1 MFDINLIRT
10 DAEAVKRGLQRKHVD
25 ADVDRILDMDA
36 RRRELVTQRDDLRKK
51 RNDLSKQVGKV
62 KAAGGDAD
70 AVMAESREL
79 GERVKGLEGEIAELD
94 EAIVAVLMDV
104 PNLPDDDVPD
114 GADAEDNKVV
124 SENGEK
130 PTFDFE
136 PLAHWDLGPKLGILD
151 FDRAAK
157 ISGSGFNLFIGEGA
171 QLLRA
176 LLWWMLDVQTTE
188 NGYLEV
194 FPPALV
200 NRKTMTGTGQLPKFE
215 AELYALRD
223 DPYYLIPTAEVPVTN
238 LYQDEIL
245 SQSDL
250 PLLRTAYTPC
260 FRREAGAAG
269 RDTRGMIRVHQF
281 DKVEMVK
288 FTTPESSPAEHES
301 LTRNAEVLLERLG
314 LPYRRVLL
322 CAGDMSFA
330 AAKCYDLEVFA
341 AGVDR
346 WLEVSSCSNFRDFQ
360 ARRANIRYRTSDGK
374 VRFVHT
380 LNGSGLAAPRIF
392 VAILEN
398 FQTADGKVRI
408 PDVLRPYMGG
418 KEYITGAGTRQG

>member
-1 MFDINLIRT
+1 MFDINLIRN
-10 DAEAVKRGLQRKHVD
+10 DPEAVRRGLARKQMD
-25 ADVDRILDMDA
+25 FDVGKVQDMDNQ
-36 RRRELVTQRDDLRKK
+36 RRQLITERDELRKD

-62 KAAGGDAD
+62 KAQGGDAD
-70 AVMAESREL
+70 AVMAASREL
-79 GERVKGLEGEIAELD
+79 GERVKNLETEISQLD
-94 EAIVAVLMDV
+94 EAITAVLMDV
-104 PNLPDDDVPD
+104 PNLPSDDVPD
-114 GADAEDNKVV
+114 GRDADDNKVV
-124 SENGEK
+124 AQSGDMPN
-130 PTFDFE
+130 FDFS
-136 PLAHWDLGPKLGILD
+136 PQAHWDLGPALGILD

-157 ISGSGFNLFIGEGA
+157 ISGSGFNLFVGEGA
-171 QLLRA
+171 QLVRA

-223 DPYYLIPTAEVPVTN
+223 DPFFLIPTAEVPVTN

-245 SQSDL
+245 SEADL
-250 PLLRTAYTPC
+250 PMLRTAYTPC

-288 FTTPESSPAEHES
+288 FTTPESSQAEHES

-314 LPYRRVLL
+314 LPYRRLLL

-330 AAKCYDLEVFA
+330 AAKCYDLEVYA
-341 AGVDR
+341 AGTER
-346 WLEVSSCSNFRDFQ
+346 WLEVSSCSNFGDFQ
-360 ARRANIRYRTSDGK
+360 ARRANIRYRATSGK
-374 VRFVHT
+374 TQFVHT
-380 LNGSGLAAPRIF
+380 LNGSGLAVPRVF

-398 FQTADGKVRI
+398 FQTAEGTVRI
-408 PDVLRPYMGG
+408 PEVLRPYMGG
-418 KEYITGAGTRQG
+418 KEFITGLGTRP